1 MFQGPPLPLSTRHS
15 LNELLSHARPS
26 EALGAWVRGCSRG
39 QHIVRIGGAAAG
51 RVLASPDLGFLLNRC
66 DRVLVREGELPVV
79 VGAEALI
86 AWRSLQVATAT
97 PYLPGLE
104 RLKAVFPGLCAN
116 DTTMR
121 VPLGAHEPE
130 EVLACCLAEGI
141 QVTGS
146 RVIYSAITRP
156 RAQRP

>member
-1 MFQGPPLPLSTRHS
+1 MLHGPPLPLSTRHS
-15 LNELLSHARPS
+15 LSELLAHARPS

-39 QHIVRIGGAAAG
+39 QHIVRIGCAAAC

-66 DRVLVREGELPVV
+66 DRILVRDGELPVV
-79 VGAEALI
+79 VGAETLI

-97 PYLPGLE
+97 PYLHGLE
-104 RLKAVFPGLCAN
+104 RLRMLFPDFECNDKALL
-116 DTTMR
+116 
-121 VPLGAHEPE
+121 VPLGVRRPE
-130 EVLACCLAEGI
+130 EVLASCLAEGI

-146 RVIYSAITRP
+146 RVVYSAATRP

>member
-1 MFQGPPLPLSTRHS
+1 MLHGPPLPLSTRHS
-15 LNELLSHARPS
+15 LSELLAHARPS
-26 EALGAWVRGCSRG
+26 ESLGAWVRGCSRG
-39 QHIVRIGGAAAG
+39 QHIVRIGRAAAC

-79 VGAEALI
+79 LDAETLI

-104 RLKAVFPGLCAN
+104 RLKAVFPGLCASEM
-116 DTTMR
+116 TML
-121 VPLGAHEPE
+121 VPLGAHDPE
-130 EVLACCLAEGI
+130 EILACCLAEGI

-146 RVIYSAITRP
+146 CVVYPAPTQP
-156 RAQRP
+156 PT